1 MSGKTH
7 LAIITLIAGVVMFT
21 NLGGPKL
28 WDRDEPRNAGCAK
41 EMLER
46 GDWVTPVFNG
56 ELRSHKPVLLYWFMI
71 SAYQIF
77 GVNEFSA
84 RLWSAIFAMGTCYC
98 TYWIGR
104 RLFNPHVGLWSAV
117 ILATTLMFDV
127 AGRAATPDSV
137 LIFFCTLALAW
148 YVSRA
153 FSDGE
158 DIAVDRPHPFP
169 QSFWFA
175 LVFYG
180 ILGIAVLAKGPV
192 GVVLPTAIVGLYLLI
207 RNVSNQYGSPSGWK
221 RIVQPV
227 IYFLKT
233 CWQMRILSATLI
245 VLMVAAPWYVWVGYR
260 TDGVWLREFFLDHNI
275 GRAKSSREGHGGS
288 AFLFYPVALLIGF
301 TPWSYFFFP
310 TISDA
315 WKRYRSNDPQRN
327 HILFLFCWVI
337 VYLGMF
343 SCAGTKLPSY
353 ITPCY
358 PAVALLVGSYIHR
371 WSEGRELS
379 WRHWPK
385 VSFALWGLTGIGLMI
400 GLPMVAEMFL
410 LGMKWLGL
418 LGLIPLVVAASG
430 AVALYLNRND
440 WAARLF
446 AVGAFLFVWVSFG
459 FLADRVD
466 DYQQI
471 DRMISQLKQRHATA
485 QFAQYQT
492 LEPTWVFYSESTIR
506 PVSFRKSQHLDKGER
521 GGVFWLRHPELQGSE
536 FLTES
541 PAHYIFMTR
550 ETFDVIK
557 NQLPPNI
564 GIVAEIPYFFR
575 NRTLVAVGQAQSEL
589 SEEKTA
595 PNESSQLQ

>member
-1 MSGKTH
+1 MSWKTH
-7 LAIITLIAGVVMFT
+7 LAAISLIAGVVMFT
-21 NLGGPKL
+21 NLGRPKL

-71 SAYQIF
+71 SAYQLF

-84 RLWSAIFAMGTCYC
+84 RLWSAIFAVGTCYC
-98 TYWIGR
+98 TYWMGR
-104 RLFNPHVGLWSAV
+104 RLFNPSVGLWSAV

-137 LIFFCTLALAW
+137 LIFFCTLALTW
-148 YVSRA
+148 YVNRA
-153 FSDGE
+153 FSEGE
-158 DIAVDRPHPFP
+158 DIVDDRPHPFP

-207 RNVSNQYGSPSGWK
+207 RNVSHLYGSPSGWK
-221 RIVQPV
+221 RIVRPV
-227 IYFLKT
+227 IYFLET

-245 VLMVAAPWYVWVGYR
+245 VLIVAAPWYVWVGYR
-260 TDGVWLREFFLDHNI
+260 TDGAWLRKFFIEHNI
-275 GRAKSSREGHGGS
+275 GRAMEPMEGHGGP

-301 TPWSYFFFP
+301 APWSFFFFP
-310 TISDA
+310 TIADA
-315 WKRYRSNDPQRN
+315 WKRYRANDPQRDR
-327 HILFLFCWVI
+327 ILFLFCWVI

-358 PAVALLVGSYIHR
+358 PAVALLVGSFIHR

-379 WRHWPK
+379 WRHWTK
-385 VSFALWGLTGIGLMI
+385 VSFGLWGLTGIGLMI

-410 LGMKWLGL
+410 PGMEWLGL
-418 LGLIPLVVAASG
+418 LGLIPLIVAVLG
-430 AVALYLNRND
+430 VVALYRKRND
-440 WAARLF
+440 WAAWIF
-446 AVGAFLFVWVSFG
+446 ASGAFLFVWVSFG
-459 FLADRVD
+459 FVADRVD
-466 DYQQI
+466 DYHKI
-471 DRMISQLKQRHATA
+471 EQLVAELRERSDAP
-485 QFAQYQT
+485 QFAQYRT

-506 PVSFRKSQHLDKGER
+506 PVSFRQSQHLDTGER
-521 GGVFWLRHPELQGSE
+521 GGVVWVTHPELQGSE
-536 FLTES
+536 FLAES

-550 ETFDVIK
+550 ESFEAIK
-557 NQLPPNI
+557 AKLPP
-564 GIVAEIPYFFR
+564 R
-575 NRTLVAVGQAQSEL
+575 NGSCCRNSLLL
-589 SEEKTA
+589 SEGNHRRRWA
-595 PNESSQLQ
+595 VAA